1 MLIGV
6 CFAGKS
12 KLSIN
17 KNQKIPYTVT
27 PTVTGGFEATID
39 FFVFY
44 KVVIPSATATGYIAK
59 EYDGEELKIASN
71 KK

>member
-39 FFVFY
+39 FLFLIKLLFQVQQQQL
-44 KVVIPSATATGYIAK
+44 VI
-59 EYDGEELKIASN
+59 L
-71 KK
+71 